1 MSNVLVCGVVK
12 NIGNLLIN
20 NINLAYQL
28 KDKCNKFKMII
39 YENNSTDNTK
49 EILKSVSVDNNIKVI
64 MENISEEDI
73 KKNSKI
79 WTYTKVTGSNHSC
92 RIEQICNARNKVIEE
107 INKEEYNDYNIVVW
121 IDLDSKGFDV
131 NEIEQ
136 SIIQVKNNEKIVLTA
151 NSPSYYDYYA
161 LRSKHSIFNLLGPE
175 IIGERFW
182 STVSRKKRKKLY
194 NIRPI
199 NFNGNTS
206 PMEIYSGFN
215 GIGVYH
221 KNVFKNYKYNCM
233 VDDNVKKMY
242 QKMLTEITDLQKIFN
257 KDISNDCNRHPGGV
271 YDADIQGYWK
281 NNSGYDKP
289 VVCEHVCLH
298 ACLVNDG
305 YKIYI
310 NPNMLYHWNN

>member
-1 MSNVLVCGVVK
+1 MSNILVCGVVK
-12 NIGNLLIN
+12 NTGNILIN
-20 NINLAYQL
+20 NIKLAYQL
-28 KDKCNKFKMII
+28 KDNCNKFKMII

-73 KKNSKI
+73 KKSSKI
-79 WTYTKVTGSNHSC
+79 WAYTKVTGSNHPC

-107 INKEEYNDYNIVVW
+107 INKEEYNDYNIVIW
-121 IDLDSKGFDV
+121 IDLDSKGFAV
-131 NEIEQ
+131 HEIEK
-136 SIIQVKNNEKIVLTA
+136 SIVAVENNEKIVLTA

-161 LRSKHSIFNLLGPE
+161 LRSKHSIYNLLGPE

-182 STVSRKKRKKLY
+182 QIMRKQ
-194 NIRPI
+194 PI
-199 NFNGNTS
+199 QFNGNTS
-206 PMEIYSGFN
+206 LMEVYSGFN

-221 KNVFKNYKYNCM
+221 KNVFKNNKYNCM

-242 QKMLTEITDLQKIFN
+242 KNMLTAAPNLPKIFE
-257 KDISNDCNRHPGGV
+257 KDISNDCNKHPNGV
-271 YDADIQGYWK
+271 YDVDIQGYWK
-281 NNSGYDKP
+281 NNSGYNKP

>member
-1 MSNVLVCGVVK
+1 MTNVIICGVVK
-12 NIGNLLIN
+12 NVGNLLIN

-28 KDKCNKFKMII
+28 KNKFNKFKLII

-49 EILKSVSVDNNIKVI
+49 QILQDLSNDNNIKVI
-64 MENISEEDI
+64 MENISDEEI
-73 KKNSKI
+73 KKSSKI
-79 WTYTKVTGSNHSC
+79 WAYTKVTGSNHSC

-107 INKEEYNDYNIVVW
+107 INKEEYDDFNIVVW
-121 IDLDSKGFDV
+121 IDLDSNGFDV
-131 NEIEQ
+131 NEIEK
-136 SIIQVKNNEKIVLTA
+136 SIIQVEKNEKIVLTA

-182 STVSRKKRKKLY
+182 QIMMK
-194 NIRPI
+194 NPI

-221 KNVFKNYKYNCM
+221 KNVFKNYKYNCI

-242 QKMLTEITDLQKIFN
+242 KNMLTTAPDLPKIFE
-257 KDISNDCNRHPGGV
+257 KDISNDCNKHPNGV

-310 NPNMLYHWNN
+310 NPTMLYYR

>member
-12 NIGNLLIN
+12 NTGNILIN
-20 NINLAYQL
+20 NIKLAYQL

-49 EILKSVSVDNNIKVI
+49 EILKSISVDNNIKVI

-73 KKNSKI
+73 KKSSKI
-79 WTYTKVTGSNHSC
+79 WAYTKVTGSNHPC

-131 NEIEQ
+131 NEIEK
-136 SIIQVKNNEKIVLTA
+136 SVIAVENDEKIVITG
-151 NSPSYYDYYA
+151 NSPIYYDYYA
-161 LRSKHSIFNLLGPE
+161 LRSKHSIYNLLGPE
-175 IIGERFW
+175 IIGDRFW
-182 STVSRKKRKKLY
+182 QIMRKT
-194 NIRPI
+194 PI
-199 NFNGNTS
+199 KFFGDTALR
-206 PMEIYSGFN
+206 EIYSGFN

-221 KNVFKNYKYNCM
+221 KNVFKNYKYNCI

-242 QKMLTEITDLQKIFN
+242 QKILTDIPDLPRIFKKYIN
-257 KDISNDCNRHPGGV
+257 NDCKKFPNGV

>member
-12 NIGNLLIN
+12 NTGNLLIN
-20 NINLAYQL
+20 NIKLAYQL

-49 EILKSVSVDNNIKVI
+49 EILKSISVDNNIKVI

-79 WTYTKVTGSNHSC
+79 WAYTKVTGSNHPC
-92 RIEQICNARNKVIEE
+92 IIEQICNARNKVIEE

-121 IDLDSKGFDV
+121 IDLDSKGFKV
-131 NEIEQ
+131 HEIER
-136 SIIQVKNNEKIVLTA
+136 SFVAVENNEKIVLTA
-151 NSPSYYDYYA
+151 NSPSYYDCYA

-182 STVSRKKRKKLY
+182 QIMTKT
-194 NIRPI
+194 PI
-199 NFNGNTS
+199 KFNGNTS
-206 PMEIYSGFN
+206 LMEVYSGFN

-221 KNVFKNYKYNCM
+221 KNVFKNYKYNCI

-242 QKMLTEITDLQKIFN
+242 QKMLTEITELQHIFK
-257 KDISNDCNRHPGGV
+257 KDISNDCNKYPGGV
-271 YDADIQGYWK
+271 YDADIEGYWK

>member
-1 MSNVLVCGVVK
+1 MSNVLVCSVVK
-12 NIGNLLIN
+12 NTGNLLIN
-20 NINLAYQL
+20 NIKLAYQL

-64 MENISEEDI
+64 MENINEEDI
-73 KKNSKI
+73 KKSSKI
-79 WTYTKVTGSNHSC
+79 WACTKVTGSNHPC

-107 INKEEYNDYNIVVW
+107 INKEEYNDFNIVVW

-131 NEIEQ
+131 NEIEK
-136 SIIQVKNNEKIVLTA
+136 SVLAVENNGKIVLTA

-161 LRSKHSIFNLLGPE
+161 LRSKHSISNLLGPE
-175 IIGERFW
+175 IIGDKFW
-182 STVSRKKRKKLY
+182 QIMGKH
-194 NIRPI
+194 PI
-199 NFNGNTS
+199 QFNGNTS
-206 PMEIYSGFN
+206 LMEVYSSFN

-242 QKMLTEITDLQKIFN
+242 QNMLTEITDLQKIF
-257 KDISNDCNRHPGGV
+257 KKYISNDCIKFPDGV
-271 YDADIQGYWK
+271 YDADIEGYWK